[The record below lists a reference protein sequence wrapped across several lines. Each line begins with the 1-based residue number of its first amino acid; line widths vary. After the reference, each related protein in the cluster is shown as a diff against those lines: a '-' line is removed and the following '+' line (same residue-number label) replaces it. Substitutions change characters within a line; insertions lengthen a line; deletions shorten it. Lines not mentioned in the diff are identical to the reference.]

1 MNNLSNLTMED
12 LTFLK
17 DLAKEL
23 RTQDGL
29 ATAKPL
35 VYKIRETV
43 LEPYQDLWFVDEDEI
58 CLMSP
63 RNKIHLTVQD
73 VLETLESDYPRDYQ
87 RVMKAVSGMED
98 LSYQSDLKAFAD
110 VLDTLTLDWN
120 WTLTGYKEAEKVSG
134 SFLTA
139 RAAEAH
145 LKENRHHYN
154 DTAHIYC
161 THGWRNPELE
171 QLLTII
177 EKFDC

>member
-23 RTQDGL
+23 RIQDSR

-35 VYKIRETV
+35 VFKIRETII
-43 LEPYQDLWFVDEDEI
+43 EPYQDLWFVEDEI
-58 CLMSP
+58 CLISP
-63 RNKIHLTVQD
+63 KERVCLTSAD
-73 VLETLESDYPRDYQ
+73 VLEVLETYYPRDYK
-87 RVMKAVSGMED
+87 RVMDFVSERED
-98 LSYQSDLKAFAD
+98 LSYQTDLRELFD
-110 VLDTLTLDWN
+110 VLECLELDYN
-120 WTLTGYKEAEKVSG
+120 WTLTGYKEVEKFSG
-134 SFLTA
+134 EFLTA

-154 DTAHIYC
+154 ETAHIYC
-161 THGWRNPELE
+161 ARGWRNPELE
-171 QLLTII
+171 QLLAIV